1 MPTTVN
7 FVINTSLIFE
17 HDTSCCLPLIL
28 KIIFPSLKTFV
39 CLEKRDDDNMTEC
52 SFSVWVFYIYYNI
65 FGMENSSCIHIW
77 LPIAIRKENKKDMKL
92 ENKKETSFRL
102 WLMFEIYF
110 KFYSKSDAI
119 YRQDRIVVWYYVW
132 VSLNKEHTWFQIHIR
147 MGYDEYRSCW

>member
-119 YRQDRIVVWYYVW
+119 YRQDRITTNDSVWTKSTLDFKYI
-132 VSLNKEHTWFQIHIR
+132 FR

>member
-28 KIIFPSLKTFV
+28 KIIFSSLKTFV

-92 ENKKETSFRL
+92 DSWQYLDIQSARKKMRPMGKKQHLAKRCRENISQKKKKTGFSFVAAVHSE
-102 WLMFEIYF
+102 LM
-110 KFYSKSDAI
+110 SPTA
-119 YRQDRIVVWYYVW
+119 
-132 VSLNKEHTWFQIHIR
+132 
-147 MGYDEYRSCW
+147 

>member
-28 KIIFPSLKTFV
+28 KIIFSSLKTFV

-110 KFYSKSDAI
+110 KFYSKSDT
-119 YRQDRIVVWYYVW
+119 VWKRDGKIELQHSNESKQRAYW
-132 VSLNKEHTWFQIHIR
+132 ILNT
-147 MGYDEYRSCW
+147 Y